1 VQATSQCHHLILL
14 RSQVDFTHF
23 EEDVQLRQASAESGI
38 GGSTA
43 HAPATPTS
51 SGRGA
56 AFQAALSNV
65 TGHSP
70 SNSMPAEIM
79 ALPQEEKV
87 KRLARDIHSLFQRF
101 DAGALSV
108 DHFREDLHALGVE
121 ETEESRRL
129 LRQTPLNFS
138 DFFRA
143 LTHTDP
149 VTQHAAGRVTNPAAS
164 TPSRAPLG
172 LHAAGSGAPLSG
184 RRLGPRANEQKGDIV
199 TWRGGTAEG
208 GAGIGNTR
216 GKYDN
221 RHITETGAGAIIFNK
236 EESAEHP
243 IQDVA
248 DWHSFDRSKG
258 KESKLPAESG
268 VGKSLWGASKGVGY
282 AGEQDL
288 PDSRF
293 ESVTQANARAGL
305 GGAYASA
312 RPKTSAGYA
321 TSDHGLLREQVYG
334 IIRQLDS
341 GMLTTK
347 SFAGQLQRLGVD
359 MPAGVAVLLQK
370 YDSNGSATFKQFVA
384 AFQDYFAERAASQ
397 PTFVPPPVPEEMRPG
412 TAPEANRTG
421 RGMGVYYSKDGLNR
435 NSALH
440 AGHGD
445 ILTWQ
450 GGVSETPEADK
461 RAAMLAGHRVGMQ
474 RRRHLYDTSTGT
486 SNLISWHGDT
496 SGTPGLDGVRD
507 RISRRGIPATARKNA
522 GNIIQWAGGHFHD
535 TDHVAKMAGVT
546 DAAPHYD
553 GGRGR
558 GGDVLATGVRS
569 GRGRALPATSIAIK
583 ERFGT
588 DAPYGTA
595 ADEAPGTGQ
604 VDQADYTNT
613 NPNFA
618 GGEWLSDANAQR
630 QVYANQPAQATP
642 AYTSAPYHHQYDMQ
656 YETADH
662 DVQRQADGSYR

>member
-1 VQATSQCHHLILL
+1 MCSSHASHSSAELQLCFCVAWWSKFRAQHCLVAGDMDLTLNKTEVQLRKSVYDTLKDHAQGATIVSASDFQQTLKQHGLTFGSDVVDRIMLSCKINQQGQVRISTKGSSGHSVILVGVV
-14 RSQVDFTHF
+14 QVDFSHF

-38 GGSTA
+38 GSSSA
-43 HAPATPTS
+43 RAPATPTA

-70 SNSMPAEIM
+70 GNSMPAEIM

-108 DHFREDLHALGVE
+108 DHFREQLHALGVE

-149 VTQHAAGRVTNPAAS
+149 VTQHAAGRVSNPAAAS

-184 RRLGPRANEQKGDIV
+184 RRLGPRVHEQQGDIV
-199 TWRGGTAEG
+199 TWRGGTQEG

-236 EESAEHP
+236 EETADTP
-243 IQDVA
+243 IKDVA
-248 DWHSFDRSKG
+248 DWHSFDRTKG

-268 VGKSLWGASKGVGY
+268 VGKSLWGPAKGVGY

-288 PDSRF
+288 PDTRF

-312 RPKTSAGYA
+312 RPKTSAGYSTA
-321 TSDHGLLREQVYG
+321 DHGLLREQVYG
-334 IIRQLDS
+334 IIRQLDQ
-341 GMLTTK
+341 GTLTTK
-347 SFAGQLQRLGVD
+347 GFASQLNRLGVGVP
-359 MPAGVAVLLQK
+359 PAVAVLLQK
-370 YDSNGSATFKQFVA
+370 YDSNGSATFKQFVS
-384 AFQDYFAERAASQ
+384 AFQDYFAERAAAE
-397 PTFVPPPVPEEMRPG
+397 PVFAPPPAPEGGRPD
-412 TAPEANRTG
+412 TAPEANRSG
-421 RGMGVYYSKDGLNR
+421 RGMGVYYSRDGLNR
-435 NSALH
+435 TSALH

-450 GGVSETPEADK
+450 GGGE
-461 RAAMLAGHRVGMQ
+461 
-474 RRRHLYDTSTGT
+474 
-486 SNLISWHGDT
+486 GD
-496 SGTPGLDGVRD
+496 P
-507 RISRRGIPATARKNA
+507 
-522 GNIIQWAGGHFHD
+522 
-535 TDHVAKMAGVT
+535 
-546 DAAPHYD
+546 
-553 GGRGR
+553 
-558 GGDVLATGVRS
+558 
-569 GRGRALPATSIAIK
+569 
-583 ERFGT
+583 
-588 DAPYGTA
+588 
-595 ADEAPGTGQ
+595 
-604 VDQADYTNT
+604 
-613 NPNFA
+613 
-618 GGEWLSDANAQR
+618 
-630 QVYANQPAQATP
+630 
-642 AYTSAPYHHQYDMQ
+642 
-656 YETADH
+656 
-662 DVQRQADGSYR
+662 

>member
-1 VQATSQCHHLILL
+1 MVFNFAFAVV
-14 RSQVDFTHF
+14 QVDFSHF
-23 EEDVQLRQASAESGI
+23 QEDVQLRMAAAESGI
-38 GGSTA
+38 SSSTA
-43 HAPATPTS
+43 HAPATPTA

-70 SNSMPAEIM
+70 GNSMPAEIM

-108 DHFREDLHALGVE
+108 DHFREHLHALGVD

-149 VTQHAAGRVTNPAAS
+149 ATQHAAGRVTNPAAT

-184 RRLGPRANEQKGDIV
+184 RRLGPRSHEQQGDIV
-199 TWRGGTAEG
+199 TWRGGTGEG
-208 GAGIGNTR
+208 ASGIGNTR

-236 EESAEHP
+236 EETADCP
-243 IQDVA
+243 IQDVS
-248 DWHSFDRSKG
+248 DWHAYDRSKG
-258 KESKLPAESG
+258 KEKKLPAESG
-268 VGKSLWGASKGVGY
+268 VGKSLWGAAKGVGY

-321 TSDHGLLREQVYG
+321 TADQGLLREQVYG
-334 IIRQLDS
+334 VIRQLDQ
-341 GMLTTK
+341 GTLTTK
-347 SFAGQLQRLGVD
+347 SFAAQLQRLGVD
-359 MPAGVAVLLQK
+359 MPPAVSVLLQK
-370 YDSNGSATFKQFVA
+370 YDSNGSATFKQFVG

-397 PTFVPPPVPEEMRPG
+397 PVFVPPPTPEEHRPG
-412 TAPEANRTG
+412 TAPEANRSG
-421 RGMGVYYSKDGLNR
+421 RAMGVYYSRDGLNR
-435 NSALH
+435 TTALH

-445 ILTWQ
+445 ILTWTS
-450 GGVSETPEADK
+450 GVKATPDEDK

-474 RRRHLYDTSTGT
+474 RRRHLYETSTGV
-486 SNLISWHGDT
+486 NNIISWNGDT
-496 SGTPGLDGVRD
+496 AGTPGLDGVRD

-535 TDHVAKMAGVT
+535 TDHAAKMAGVT
-546 DAAPHYD
+546 DAAPQYD

-558 GGDVLATGVRS
+558 GGDILATGVRS
-569 GRGRALPATSIAIK
+569 GRGRALPATAVAIK

-588 DAPYGTA
+588 ETPYGTV

-604 VDQADYTNT
+604 EVQSARTNT
-613 NPNFA
+613 NPNFS
-618 GGEWLSDANAQR
+618 GGEWLTDANAQR

-642 AYTSAPYHHQYDMQ
+642 AYTSAPYNHQYEMQ
-656 YETADH
+656 FQSADH
-662 DVQRQADGSYR
+662 DVQRQADGTYS